1 MSKGYWKSMTKG
13 RIYQTTLLET
23 KQVLANVDFVILKKK
38 KEGIQTEYDTYR
50 VSAQNMHSLL

>member
-1 MSKGYWKSMTKG
+1 MTKG